1 MALRA
6 GRRLAGL
13 DHRTVD
19 LECVATGATAV
30 LVPGHANRV
39 RRELTSAAR
48 WVILDSMVEDG
59 AGTPTSR
66 RLRPAVPAQIRAAD
80 AEPTGRTG
88 SAAPDEGVSSR
99 GSTPADDGPER
110 GCSTPADDGPAAG
123 GALSD
128 KTGPL
133 DGPALPDEPALSDK
147 PALSGDTVEAGE
159 PPSADK
165 TDEPDRTTTLDKPAK
180 SELTVPPA
188 EGTPPAPAQPSS
200 TTVAD
205 PRPPT
210 GPPPARK
217 DAPFATRVGWLHPA
231 RLRPAARGARR
242 VGRSARAWCR
252 RPTGRLVI
260 PGLLLLALIAGT
272 GTAGAVIVPA
282 VAGTPV
288 PAATPTTMATTAV
301 PELPQGTDP
310 DLYDPDF
317 PQFDDEEDPLTQGDP
332 VRPASVLTPWATQ
345 TSSRVSIPVIALEA
359 YGYAEL
365 VLANTTPRCKLSW
378 TTLAAIGMIESTH
391 GTANGSRLDTNGR
404 AVPPIVGLPLDGN
417 GGRQRIADT
426 DGGRLDNDLVYD
438 RAVGPM
444 QFIPTTWAEFAVDA
458 DNDGAADPQDI
469 DDASLAA
476 ANYLCR
482 NGRDLSNP
490 SDWWSAILSYN
501 NVQPYAQAVF
511 DTANEYGVRSRT

>member
-1 MALRA
+1 
-6 GRRLAGL
+6 
-13 DHRTVD
+13 
-19 LECVATGATAV
+19 
-30 LVPGHANRV
+30 
-39 RRELTSAAR
+39 
-48 WVILDSMVEDG
+48 MVEDG
-59 AGTPTSR
+59 AGTSTSR
-66 RLRPAVPAQIRAAD
+66 RLRPAVPAPTRPTD

-88 SAAPDEGVSSR
+88 PAAPHDGASSR
-99 GSTPADDGPER
+99 DDVPSPTDPTPSGSTPA
-110 GCSTPADDGPAAG
+110 ADVPAADVPAAD

-128 KTGPL
+128 RPGAP
-133 DGPALPDEPALSDK
+133 GEPA
-147 PALSGDTVEAGE
+147 P
-159 PPSADK
+159 ADK
-165 TDEPDRTTTLDKPAK
+165 TNEPDKTSEPDRANTPDKTATLDKPAAP
-180 SELTVPPA
+180 ETTAPLA
-188 EGTPPAPAQPSS
+188 DGTPRVPAQPSS
-200 TTVAD
+200 TATDD
-205 PRPPT
+205 PVPQPA
-210 GPPPARK
+210 GPPSARA

-242 VGRSARAWCR
+242 IGRSARAWCR
-252 RPTGRLVI
+252 RPTGRLVL

-288 PAATPTTMATTAV
+288 PAATPTTSATTAV
-301 PELPQGTDP
+301 PELPQATDP

-317 PQFDDEEDPLTQGDP
+317 PPFDDEEDPLTQGDSI
-332 VRPASVLTPWATQ
+332 RPASVLTPWATQ
-345 TSSRVSIPVIALEA
+345 TATRVSIPVLALEA

-365 VLANTTPRCKLSW
+365 VLANTTPGCRLSW

-391 GTANGSRLDTNGR
+391 GTANGSRLDANGR

-417 GGRQRIADT
+417 GGRQLIADT
-426 DGGRLDNDLVYD
+426 DDGRLDNDRVYD

-444 QFIPTTWAEFAVDA
+444 QFIPTTWAQFAVDA